1 MQSVTVLVANDDGPA
16 SPGVQA
22 LITAIAKNANVVPVI
37 PEGPRSGTSM
47 SLTFHKPLRIREI
60 VVAGCKGYAVSGSP
74 ADAVMVAL
82 NRVFKQRP
90 AVMASGINIGDN
102 TGIQDVYTSGTV
114 QAAIQSAFL
123 GVPSVAFSMQVVE
136 GMIFSPADAIGN
148 FSIAAEHAAK
158 VVSWVATHGLPKG
171 VDLLNVNYPINITT
185 NTRTVFTRLAKK
197 KYDNYIVER
206 LDPRGKPYYWIWG
219 NRVQNYEEGSDAK
232 AVLEDSLISITPLKV
247 DLSVSASEVNEIIK
261 VL

>member
-158 VVSWVATHGLPKG
+158 VV
-171 VDLLNVNYPINITT
+171 
-185 NTRTVFTRLAKK
+185 
-197 KYDNYIVER
+197 
-206 LDPRGKPYYWIWG
+206 
-219 NRVQNYEEGSDAK
+219 
-232 AVLEDSLISITPLKV
+232 
-247 DLSVSASEVNEIIK
+247 
-261 VL
+261 